1 MTTRNFPAF
10 VALAFVSLFSASA
23 FGQSIVTNT
32 NDSGAGSLRTA
43 ISTGGNIDFDPVLF
57 STPQTITLTTP
68 FAASFNDFSINGPGA
83 DLLTIDGTF
92 SNEEIFFI
100 QSGVVNIAG
109 VTLSGANNAP
119 VVTDLTNGIFL
130 RGDLT
135 LDGVAISDFQSE
147 GVFNQGGNLAVLNS
161 TIANNGDVGIFVQ
174 SGTSTVNNST
184 IVGNG
189 DVGIFVQSRTST
201 VTVNNSTIVGN
212 GEEGIDSNGASSV
225 NNSTIA
231 NNGDAGILAGPLG
244 NISINSSIVANNN
257 NGNGDLSAFGPL
269 NLTSSLILDSDF
281 ENGVSGNIIGVDPLL
296 GPLGNNGGSTQTLL
310 LGAGSPAIDA
320 GSNPLGLALDQTG
333 ANRVFGPQVD
343 IGATE
348 FVPASVPEPGSL
360 GLIGAIGLAFIAR
373 RNKRAA

>member
-10 VALAFVSLFSASA
+10 VALAFVSLFSTSA

-68 FAASFNDFSINGPGA
+68 FALSFNDFSINGPGA

-161 TIANNGDVGIFVQ
+161 TIANNGEQGIFAQ
-174 SGTSTVNNST
+174 GGTS
-184 IVGNG
+184 
-189 DVGIFVQSRTST
+189 
-201 VTVNNSTIVGN
+201 TVNNSTIVGN
-212 GEEGIDSNGASSV
+212 GEEGISSSGASSV

-231 NNGDAGILAGPLG
+231 NNGDVGIFAGPGG

-257 NGNGDLSAFGPL
+257 NGNGDLFAFGTL
-269 NLTSSLILDSDF
+269 NPTSSLILDSDF
-281 ENGVSGNIIGVDPLL
+281 VNGVSGNIIGVDPLL

>member
-68 FAASFNDFSINGPGA
+68 FALSFNDFSINGPGA

-119 VVTDLTNGIFL
+119 VVTDLTIGIFL

-135 LDGVAISDFQSE
+135 LDGVAISDFQSD
-147 GVFNQGGNLAVLNS
+147 GVFNQGGNLTVLNS
-161 TIANNGDVGIFVQ
+161 TIANNGAVGIFAQ
-174 SGTSTVNNST
+174 RGTSTVNNST

-189 DVGIFVQSRTST
+189 SVGITS
-201 VTVNNSTIVGN
+201 
-212 GEEGIDSNGASSV
+212 DGASSV
-225 NNSTIA
+225 NSSTIA
-231 NNGDAGILAGPLG
+231 NTGDVGIFDGPGG

-257 NGNGDLSAFGPL
+257 NGNGDLFASRALL
-269 NLTSSLILDSDF
+269 NPTSSLILDSDF
-281 ENGVSGNIIGVDPLL
+281 VNGVSGNIIGVDPLL

>member
-43 ISTGGNIDFDPVLF
+43 ISTGGNIDFDPLLF

-119 VVTDLTNGIFL
+119 VMTDLTNGIFL

-135 LDGVAISDFQSE
+135 LDGVAISDFQSD
-147 GVFNQGGNLAVLNS
+147 GVFNQSGNLTVLNS
-161 TIANNGDVGIFVQ
+161 TIANNGEEGIFAQ
-174 SGTSTVNNST
+174 SA
-184 IVGNG
+184 
-189 DVGIFVQSRTST
+189 ST

-212 GEEGIDSNGASSV
+212 GSEGINSGGASSV

-231 NNGDAGILAGPLG
+231 NNGDEGIEVRTYG

-257 NGNGDLSAFGPL
+257 NGNGDLSASVFGVL
-269 NLTSSLILDSDF
+269 NPTSSLILNSDF

-348 FVPASVPEPGSL
+348 FVPPSVPEPGSL

>member
-43 ISTGGNIDFDPVLF
+43 ISTGGNIDFDPLLF

-68 FAASFNDFSINGPGA
+68 FASSFNDFSINGPGA

-135 LDGVAISDFQSE
+135 LDGVVISDFQSD
-147 GVFNQGGNLAVLNS
+147 GVFNQSGNLTVLNS
-161 TIANNGDVGIFVQ
+161 TIANNGEEGIFAQ
-174 SGTSTVNNST
+174 S
-184 IVGNG
+184 
-189 DVGIFVQSRTST
+189 TST

-212 GEEGIDSNGASSV
+212 GSEGISSSGASSV

-231 NNGDAGILAGPLG
+231 NNGDEGIEVRAYG

-257 NGNGDLSAFGPL
+257 NGNGDLSASVFGVL
-269 NLTSSLILDSDF
+269 NPTSSLILNSDF

-348 FVPASVPEPGSL
+348 FVPPSVPEPGSL

>member
-43 ISTGGNIDFDPVLF
+43 ISTGGNIDFDPLLF

-135 LDGVAISDFQSE
+135 LDGVAISDFQSD
-147 GVFNQGGNLAVLNS
+147 GVFNQSGNLAVLNS
-161 TIANNGDVGIFVQ
+161 TIANNGDVGIF
-174 SGTSTVNNST
+174 
-184 IVGNG
+184 
-189 DVGIFVQSRTST
+189 
-201 VTVNNSTIVGN
+201 
-212 GEEGIDSNGASSV
+212 
-225 NNSTIA
+225 
-231 NNGDAGILAGPLG
+231 AGPGG

-257 NGNGDLSAFGPL
+257 NGNGDLSASVFGGGL
-269 NLTSSLILDSDF
+269 NPTSSLILNSDF

-320 GSNPLGLALDQTG
+320 GFNSLGLALDQTG

>member
-43 ISTGGNIDFDPVLF
+43 ISTGGNIDFDPLLF

-135 LDGVAISDFQSE
+135 LDGVAISDFQSD
-147 GVFNQGGNLAVLNS
+147 GVFNQSGNLTVLNS
-161 TIANNGDVGIFVQ
+161 TIANNGEEGIFAQ
-174 SGTSTVNNST
+174 S
-184 IVGNG
+184 
-189 DVGIFVQSRTST
+189 TST

-212 GEEGIDSNGASSV
+212 GSEGISSSGASSV

-231 NNGDAGILAGPLG
+231 NNGDEGIEVRAYG

-257 NGNGDLSAFGPL
+257 NGNGDLFAFGTL
-269 NLTSSLILDSDF
+269 NPTSSLILDSDF
-281 ENGVSGNIIGVDPLL
+281 VNGVSGNIIGVDPLL

-320 GSNPLGLALDQTG
+320 GFNSLGLALDQTG

>member
-43 ISTGGNIDFDPVLF
+43 ISTGGNIDFDPLLF

-135 LDGVAISDFQSE
+135 LDGVAISDFQSD
-147 GVFNQGGNLAVLNS
+147 GVFNQSGNLTVLNS
-161 TIANNGDVGIFVQ
+161 TIANNGEEGIFAQ
-174 SGTSTVNNST
+174 S
-184 IVGNG
+184 
-189 DVGIFVQSRTST
+189 TST

-212 GEEGIDSNGASSV
+212 GSEGISSSGASSV

-231 NNGDAGILAGPLG
+231 NNGDVGIFAGPGG

-257 NGNGDLSAFGPL
+257 NGNGDLFAFGTL
-269 NLTSSLILDSDF
+269 NPTSSLILDSDF
-281 ENGVSGNIIGVDPLL
+281 VNGVSGNIIGVDPLL

-310 LGAGSPAIDA
+310 LGVGSPAIDA

>member
-43 ISTGGNIDFDPVLF
+43 ISTGGNIDFDPLLF

-119 VVTDLTNGIFL
+119 VVTDLTIGIFL

-135 LDGVAISDFQSE
+135 LDGVAISDFQSD
-147 GVFNQGGNLAVLNS
+147 GVFNQSGNLTVLNS
-161 TIANNGDVGIFVQ
+161 TIANNGEQGIFAQ
-174 SGTSTVNNST
+174 GGTS
-184 IVGNG
+184 
-189 DVGIFVQSRTST
+189 
-201 VTVNNSTIVGN
+201 TVNNSTIVGN
-212 GEEGIDSNGASSV
+212 GEEGISSSGASSV

-231 NNGDAGILAGPLG
+231 NNGDVGIFARSNG

-257 NGNGDLSAFGPL
+257 NGNGDLFAFGTL
-269 NLTSSLILDSDF
+269 NPTSSLILDSDF
-281 ENGVSGNIIGVDPLL
+281 VNGVSGNIIGVDPLL

>member
-10 VALAFVSLFSASA
+10 VALAFVSLFSTSA

-68 FAASFNDFSINGPGA
+68 FALSFNDFSINGPGA

-119 VVTDLTNGIFL
+119 VVTDLTIGIFL

-135 LDGVAISDFQSE
+135 LDGVAISDFQSD

-161 TIANNGDVGIFVQ
+161 TIANNGEQGIFAQ
-174 SGTSTVNNST
+174 RGTSTVNNST

-189 DVGIFVQSRTST
+189 SVGIT
-201 VTVNNSTIVGN
+201 
-212 GEEGIDSNGASSV
+212 SNGASSV

-231 NNGDAGILAGPLG
+231 NNGDVGIFAGPGG

-257 NGNGDLSAFGPL
+257 NGNGDLFAFGTL
-269 NLTSSLILDSDF
+269 NPTSSLILDSDF
-281 ENGVSGNIIGVDPLL
+281 VNGVSGNIIGVDPLL

-320 GSNPLGLALDQTG
+320 GSNPFGVG
-333 ANRVFGPQVD
+333 IGSNRSQPSVW
-343 IGATE
+343 A
-348 FVPASVPEPGSL
+348 AS
-360 GLIGAIGLAFIAR
+360 
-373 RNKRAA
+373 

>member
-43 ISTGGNIDFDPVLF
+43 ISTGGNIDFDPLLF

-109 VTLSGANNAP
+109 VTLSGASNAP

-135 LDGVAISDFQSE
+135 LDGVAISDFQSD
-147 GVFNQGGNLAVLNS
+147 GVFNQGGNLTVLNS
-161 TIANNGDVGIFVQ
+161 TIANNGEQGIFVQ

-189 DVGIFVQSRTST
+189 SVGISSDV
-201 VTVNNSTIVGN
+201 
-212 GEEGIDSNGASSV
+212 ASSV

-231 NNGDAGILAGPLG
+231 NNGDVGIFAGPGG

-257 NGNGDLSAFGPL
+257 NGNGDLSASVFGVL
-269 NLTSSLILDSDF
+269 NPTSSLILNSDF
-281 ENGVSGNIIGVDPLL
+281 ENGVNGNIIGVDPLL

>member
-43 ISTGGNIDFDPVLF
+43 ISTGGNIDFDPLLF
-57 STPQTITLTTP
+57 STPQTITLATP
-68 FAASFNDFSINGPGA
+68 FAESFNDFSINGPGA

-135 LDGVAISDFQSE
+135 LDGVAISDFQSD
-147 GVFNQGGNLAVLNS
+147 GVFNQSGNLTVLNS
-161 TIANNGDVGIFVQ
+161 TIANNGEEGIFAQ
-174 SGTSTVNNST
+174 SA
-184 IVGNG
+184 
-189 DVGIFVQSRTST
+189 ST

-212 GEEGIDSNGASSV
+212 GSEGINSGGASSV

-231 NNGDAGILAGPLG
+231 NNGDEGIEVRTYG

-257 NGNGDLSAFGPL
+257 NGNGDLSASVFGVL
-269 NLTSSLILDSDF
+269 NPTSSLILNSDF

-348 FVPASVPEPGSL
+348 FVPPSVPEPGSL

>member
-68 FAASFNDFSINGPGA
+68 FALSFNDFSINGPGA

-161 TIANNGDVGIFVQ
+161 TIANNGAVGIFAQ
-174 SGTSTVNNST
+174 RGTSTVNNST

-189 DVGIFVQSRTST
+189 SVGITS
-201 VTVNNSTIVGN
+201 
-212 GEEGIDSNGASSV
+212 DGASSV

-231 NNGDAGILAGPLG
+231 NNGDVGIFAGPGG

-257 NGNGDLSAFGPL
+257 NGNGDLFAFGTL
-269 NLTSSLILDSDF
+269 NPTSSLILDSDF
-281 ENGVSGNIIGVDPLL
+281 VNGVSGNIIGVDPLL

>member
-43 ISTGGNIDFDPVLF
+43 ISTGGNIDFDPLLF

-130 RGDLT
+130 RGELT
-135 LDGVAISDFQSE
+135 LDGVAISDFQSD
-147 GVFNQGGNLAVLNS
+147 GVFNQGGNLTVLNS
-161 TIANNGDVGIFVQ
+161 TIANNGDVGIFAQ
-174 SGTSTVNNST
+174 IG
-184 IVGNG
+184 
-189 DVGIFVQSRTST
+189 ST

-212 GEEGIDSNGASSV
+212 GAEGITSDGASSV

-231 NNGDAGILAGPLG
+231 NNGEAGIFAGPFG

-257 NGNGDLSAFGPL
+257 NGNGDLFAFAFGGVL
-269 NLTSSLILDSDF
+269 NPTSSLILNSDF

>member
-43 ISTGGNIDFDPVLF
+43 ISTGGNIDFDPLLF

-189 DVGIFVQSRTST
+189 SVGITS
-201 VTVNNSTIVGN
+201 
-212 GEEGIDSNGASSV
+212 DGASSV

-231 NNGDAGILAGPLG
+231 NNGDVGIFAGPGG

-257 NGNGDLSAFGPL
+257 NGNGDLFAFGTL
-269 NLTSSLILDSDF
+269 NPTSSLILDSDF
-281 ENGVSGNIIGVDPLL
+281 VNGVSGNIIGVDPLL

>member
-68 FAASFNDFSINGPGA
+68 FASSFNDFSINGPGA

-135 LDGVAISDFQSE
+135 LDGVAISDFQSD
-147 GVFNQGGNLAVLNS
+147 GVFNQGGNLTVLNS
-161 TIANNGDVGIFVQ
+161 TIANNGEEGIFAQ
-174 SGTSTVNNST
+174 S
-184 IVGNG
+184 
-189 DVGIFVQSRTST
+189 TST

-212 GEEGIDSNGASSV
+212 GSEGISSSGASSV

-231 NNGDAGILAGPLG
+231 NNGDEGIEVRAYG

-257 NGNGDLSAFGPL
+257 NGNGDLSASVFGVL
-269 NLTSSLILDSDF
+269 NPTSSLILNSDF

-348 FVPASVPEPGSL
+348 FVPPSVPEPGSL

>member
-43 ISTGGNIDFDPVLF
+43 ISTGGNIDFDPLLF

-119 VVTDLTNGIFL
+119 VVTDLTIGIFL

-135 LDGVAISDFQSE
+135 LDGVAISDFQSD
-147 GVFNQGGNLAVLNS
+147 GVFNQSGNLTVLNS
-161 TIANNGDVGIFVQ
+161 TIANNGEQGIFAQ
-174 SGTSTVNNST
+174 GGTSTVNNST

-189 DVGIFVQSRTST
+189 A
-201 VTVNNSTIVGN
+201 
-212 GEEGIDSNGASSV
+212 EGISSSGASSV

-231 NNGDAGILAGPLG
+231 NNGDVGIFARSNG

-257 NGNGDLSAFGPL
+257 NGNGDLFAFGTL
-269 NLTSSLILDSDF
+269 NPTSSLILDSDF
-281 ENGVSGNIIGVDPLL
+281 VNGVSGNIIGVDPLL

>member
-43 ISTGGNIDFDPVLF
+43 ISTGGNIDFDPLLF
-57 STPQTITLTTP
+57 STPQTITLATP
-68 FAASFNDFSINGPGA
+68 FAESFNDFSINGPGA

-135 LDGVAISDFQSE
+135 LDGVVISDFQSD
-147 GVFNQGGNLAVLNS
+147 GVFNQSGNLTVLNS
-161 TIANNGDVGIFVQ
+161 TIANNGEQGIFAQ
-174 SGTSTVNNST
+174 GGTSTVNNST

-189 DVGIFVQSRTST
+189 S
-201 VTVNNSTIVGN
+201 
-212 GEEGIDSNGASSV
+212 EGISSSGASSV

-231 NNGDAGILAGPLG
+231 NNGDAGILAGPFG

-257 NGNGDLSAFGPL
+257 NGNGDLSASVFGVL
-269 NLTSSLILDSDF
+269 NPTSSLILNSDF

-360 GLIGAIGLAFIAR
+360 GLICAIGLAFIAR

>member
-43 ISTGGNIDFDPVLF
+43 ISTGGNIDFDPLLF

-100 QSGVVNIAG
+100 QSGEVNIAG
-109 VTLSGANNAP
+109 VTLSGASNAP

-135 LDGVAISDFQSE
+135 LDGVAISDFQSG
-147 GVFNQGGNLAVLNS
+147 GVFNQSGNLTVLNS
-161 TIANNGDVGIFVQ
+161 TIANNGEEGIFAQ
-174 SGTSTVNNST
+174 GGTSTVNNST

-189 DVGIFVQSRTST
+189 SVGISSDV
-201 VTVNNSTIVGN
+201 
-212 GEEGIDSNGASSV
+212 ASSV

-231 NNGDAGILAGPLG
+231 NNGDVGIFAGPGG

-257 NGNGDLSAFGPL
+257 NGNGDLSASVFGVL
-269 NLTSSLILDSDF
+269 NPTSSLILNSDF
-281 ENGVSGNIIGVDPLL
+281 ENGVNGNIIGVDPLL